1 MEYSIFQKLGF
12 FGPTLLFILTTYK
25 LFYKKIFLFAYI
37 IGYFLNSILN
47 KTIKHIIR
55 EPRPKNQIMMEDYQT
70 IEHTEKYAMPSG
82 HAQSVAYSTY
92 FLYMTSNI
100 IWTVFSCFIIILT
113 IYQRYSFNRHT
124 MKQLMIGLI
133 IGLIFSFIILKIAKY
148 YVDTKTDQNIIL

>member
-70 IEHTEKYAMPSG
+70 
-82 HAQSVAYSTY
+82 
-92 FLYMTSNI
+92 N
-100 IWTVFSCFIIILT
+100 
-113 IYQRYSFNRHT
+113 
-124 MKQLMIGLI
+124 
-133 IGLIFSFIILKIAKY
+133 
-148 YVDTKTDQNIIL
+148 